1 MKEELFHVHTC
12 MYVCESV
19 EKHARKDVE
28 NHGKSHIE
36 NSFFFFS
43 SPLLF

>member
-19 EKHARKDVE
+19 EKHAR